1 MTLNFIRNQRF
12 PDQSTSTTNLAILK
26 LPFPALRQQTY
37 KLFWSASLHF
47 SCADIANVSKFH
59 GNITSFLCITSFA
72 SMVPSELV
80 SKYLQNVGPI
90 LSFGRE
96 IARLSPRLRVQP
108 LRESICFFY
117 KYPGVLD
124 ADTTVTRRQISQTS
138 TIMIVKSVDG
148 WR

>member
-59 GNITSFLCITSFA
+59 GKITSFLCITSFA

-80 SKYLQNVGPI
+80 SKYLQKVGHI
-90 LSFGRE
+90 LTFGRE

-138 TIMIVKSVDG
+138 TIMIVKTVDG

>member
-72 SMVPSELV
+72 TMDLSELV
-80 SKYLQNVGPI
+80 SKYLQKGHI
-90 LSFGRE
+90 QTLWRE
-96 IARLSPRLRVQP
+96 IARLSPRLRVQL
-108 LRESICFFY
+108 LRESFVSFINIPVCSM
-117 KYPGVLD
+117 L
-124 ADTTVTRRQISQTS
+124 TRR
-138 TIMIVKSVDG
+138 
-148 WR
+148 

>member
-1 MTLNFIRNQRF
+1 MTLHFIRNQRF

-47 SCADIANVSKFH
+47 SCADIANMSEFH
-59 GNITSFLCITSFA
+59 GKKNIMFMPSYIWIFGSFWACFQIFIKDGER
-72 SMVPSELV
+72 ELSV
-80 SKYLQNVGPI
+80 
-90 LSFGRE
+90 LSL
-96 IARLSPRLRVQP
+96 RLGVQP

-117 KYPGVLD
+117 KYPVVLD
-124 ADTTVTRRQISQTS
+124 ADTTVTRRQILQTS

>member
-59 GNITSFLCITSFA
+59 GNIA

-80 SKYLQNVGPI
+80 SKYLQKVGPI
-90 LSFGRE
+90 LTFERE

-124 ADTTVTRRQISQTS
+124 ADTTVTRRQILQTS
-138 TIMIVKSVDG
+138 TIMIVKTVDG